1 MKSSLQIH
9 NEIRDLDGRIAK
21 ATADFAAAEGD
32 ARDAL
37 RDAINEYKGEQKALS
52 DMLGDVLAAEDEVR
66 RGGGVPLAAGTLE
79 APKSP
84 RTLAEELLG
93 PRDGFSGLEFGDKL
107 TLDVRDASDKPYTNL
122 GLPARRRSTTT
133 CRARPATCP
142 SSSASSTPCPREPPP
157 PT

>member
-79 APKSP
+79 APKST
-84 RTLAEELLG
+84 RTLAEELYHLY
-93 PRDGFSGLEFGDKL
+93 GLTYLRFLESVHSTVLLKL
-107 TLDVRDASDKPYTNL
+107 RNQN
-122 GLPARRRSTTT
+122 
-133 CRARPATCP
+133 
-142 SSSASSTPCPREPPP
+142 
-157 PT
+157 